1 MNIFDDD
8 GFGSRKADEI
18 FNESYYF
25 GIEEQP
31 ILDAKGLTK
40 EEENA
45 ITLRIVELMFGKN
58 VN

>member
-1 MNIFDDD
+1 MNIFDYD
-8 GFGSRKADEI
+8 GFGSRKADELL
-18 FNESYYF
+18 NESYYS

-40 EEENA
+40 EEENN
-45 ITLRIVELMFGKN
+45 ITLRLVELMFGKK

>member
-18 FNESYYF
+18 LNESYYS

-31 ILDAKGLTK
+31 ILDAKVLTK
-40 EEENA
+40 EEENE
-45 ITLRIVELMFGKN
+45 ITLRLVELMFGKKCN
-58 VN
+58 

>member
-1 MNIFDDD
+1 MNIFDAD

-18 FNESYYF
+18 FNESYYS

-45 ITLRIVELMFGKN
+45 ITLRLVELMFGKK